1 MVFQRSKTNNIHTK
15 TLAGRGLQPNTDGYI
30 IIDDGI

>member
-1 MVFQRSKTNNIHTK
+1 MVFQRSKTNNIYTK
-15 TLAGRGLQPNTDGYI
+15 TLTGSGLQPNTDGYI